1 MIIRRDKAI
10 TDPSLLMQ
18 NSEQSDHREKRGT
31 FTKDHQSEKKQEQ
44 ESENTETTKEQIEE

>member
-31 FTKDHQSEKKQEQ
+31 FTNDHQSEKKQEQ